1 MAGRDRN
8 SIRDRREAPQ
18 MTDQDERLKPLETP
32 YDGHRFRS
40 RREAR
45 WAVFFKKAGIPAQY
59 EEQGYDLGAA
69 GWYLPD
75 FHVNR
80 GTPAEHF
87 FEVKGVAPTPGE
99 LAKAEALCE
108 QSKLPVYVYYADVRL
123 PADAGLCGMTEQT
136 YREGIFQECERILA
150 RDWLER
156 ATLGGAPLG
165 EVTLR
170 RVWTDELKPTAIR
183 AFTRNGHGL
192 STPALPLWQ
201 TDCPHCDLVVPKLYG
216 QVGWC
221 PAVGEADLAEP
232 LYPNFRHAT
241 KRLQDAYA
249 AARSERFGR

>member
-1 MAGRDRN
+1 
-8 SIRDRREAPQ
+8 
-18 MTDQDERLKPLETP
+18 MTGQDERLKPLETL

-45 WAVFFKKAGIPAQY
+45 WAVFFKEAGIPAEY

-75 FHVNR
+75 FRVNK
-80 GTPAEHF
+80 GTHADLF
-87 FEVKGVAPTPGE
+87 FEVKGVSPTRDE
-99 LAKAEALCE
+99 MAKASALGE

-123 PADAGLCGMTEQT
+123 PAAAELCQMSEKT
-136 YREGIFQECERILA
+136 YLNGVFQNSERAMA
-150 RDWLER
+150 RSWLER
-156 ATLGGAPLG
+156 AEYGVEVD

-170 RVWTDELKPTAIR
+170 RAWIDDLEPTAFR
-183 AFTRNGHGL
+183 AFTRDGRGYL
-192 STPALPLWQ
+192 KALPLWWM
-201 TDCPHCDLVVPKLYG
+201 DCPHCGLVVPKLYG

-221 PAVGEADLAEP
+221 HTFGDTVPEP

>member
-1 MAGRDRN
+1 
-8 SIRDRREAPQ
+8 
-18 MTDQDERLKPLETP
+18 MTGQDERLKPLETL

-45 WAVFFKKAGIPAQY
+45 WAVFFKEAGIPAEY

-75 FHVNR
+75 FRVNR
-80 GTPAEHF
+80 GTHADHF

-123 PADAGLCGMTEQT
+123 PASAQLCEMSEKT
-136 YREGIFQECERILA
+136 YLDGIFQEGERAMA
-150 RDWLER
+150 RSWLEG
-156 ATLGGAPLG
+156 TWKVGDPVS

-170 RVWTDELKPTAIR
+170 RVWVDDLQPTAVR
-183 AFTRNGHGL
+183 ALCTWNGRGF
-192 STPALPLWQ
+192 SSKALPLWWM
-201 TDCPHCDLVVPKLYG
+201 DCPHCGLVVPKLYG
-216 QVGWC
+216 QLGGC
-221 PAVGEADLAEP
+221 PAYGDGGLTELEEP